1 MKFAN
6 KAKQERD
13 IIPNMLYSIILS
25 WILILNKNLLKNI
38 PELKKNIEVRKQNIK
53 TAIKLIFNYFLN
65 INNYSRINSDRLSRN
80 NDIIKLIKYIIIT
93 KLI

>member
-38 PELKKNIEVRKQNIK
+38 PELKKYRGKKTEYK
-53 TAIKLIFNYFLN
+53 TAIKSFLIIF
-65 INNYSRINSDRLSRN
+65 
-80 NDIIKLIKYIIIT
+80 KY
-93 KLI
+93 

>member
-25 WILILNKNLLKNI
+25 WILILKKSLLKNI
-38 PELKKNIEVRKQNIK
+38 PELKKNIEVRKQNVK

-65 INNYSRINSDRLSRN
+65 INNYFRINSDRLSRN

>member
-25 WILILNKNLLKNI
+25 WILILKKSLLKNI

-65 INNYSRINSDRLSRN
+65 INNYFRINSDRLSRN

>member
-13 IIPNMLYSIILS
+13 IIPNMLYSIILF
-25 WILILNKNLLKNI
+25 WILILKKSLLKNI
-38 PELKKNIEVRKQNIK
+38 PELKKNIEVRKQNVK

-65 INNYSRINSDRLSRN
+65 INNYFRINSDRLSRN

>member
-38 PELKKNIEVRKQNIK
+38 PELKKNIEVRKQNVK

-65 INNYSRINSDRLSRN
+65 INNYFRINSDRLSRN

>member
-13 IIPNMLYSIILS
+13 IIPNTLYSIILS